1 MMKFSPSLELR
12 ASRAELW
19 NPGRDAFFI
28 NGEAW
33 SSDGEALRLGGGV
46 LSVMKA
52 AGRVG
57 DSTRAARLRFTEHRW
72 WRIQARKLFAFR
84 RLGAMHPA

>member
-1 MMKFSPSLELR
+1 MMKFSPSLALR
-12 ASRAELW
+12 ASRAEMW

-46 LSVMKA
+46 LSVDSEVLGVMKA
-52 AGRVG
+52 AGSHV
-57 DSTRAARLRFTEHRW
+57 L
-72 WRIQARKLFAFR
+72 QARKPFAFR
-84 RLGAMHPA
+84 RVGAVSPA